1 MPPSITACR
10 PESPLSSFGPITVPA
25 GEYLMPGDNRDDSA
39 DSRYFGYF
47 PRDEIMGRVRR
58 VASSLDPAHLDR
70 PRLNRCFKRL
80 DAQPVQ
86 G

>member
-25 GEYLMPGDNRDDSA
+25 GEYLMPGDNRDDRA

-58 VASSLDPAHLDR
+58 VASSLNPAHLDR
-70 PRLNRCFKRL
+70 PGLNRCFKRL